1 MLSSSRV
8 LEEMTG
14 RILFSLVSFGL
25 VKIYLHRGGSSYTVL
40 APETTWTKRIFSV
53 LKRMKTV

>member
-14 RILFSLVSFGL
+14 RIVFSLVSFGL
-25 VKIYLHRGGSSYTVL
+25 VKIYLHSCGSSYTVL
-40 APETTWTKRIFSV
+40 APEATWTKRSFSV